1 MGKSYSLD
9 LRERVVSF
17 VGLGRSRREAASRF
31 DVSAS
36 FAVKVVSGHERTG
49 SVAPARQG
57 RPPGSG
63 KLSPHLADLIAWV
76 EARPDITM
84 PELAALLAAEQGVV
98 AHPASLSRTL
108 RQAGFSYKKT
118 LQASECERQDV
129 KLRRRIWIYR
139 RQPRMR
145 LDPRRLVFIDE
156 TSVNT
161 KMTRLRGRS
170 RRGTRLRAKAPFG
183 RWGTQTFI
191 AGLRCDRLTA
201 PWVISGAINR
211 VAFDTYIDTQ
221 LAPTL
226 ARGDVVIL
234 DNLSAHKSA
243 KAAETLR
250 QRGAWFLFLPQYSPD
265 LNPIEK
271 AFSKLKA
278 HLRASAARTF
288 DELWQSIGDIC
299 LLYEPKECWNY
310 FKADGYAF
318 D

>member
-84 PELAALLAAEQGVV
+84 PEPAALLAAERGVV

-191 AGLRCDRLTA
+191 AAGCAVTA
-201 PWVISGAINR
+201 
-211 VAFDTYIDTQ
+211 
-221 LAPTL
+221 
-226 ARGDVVIL
+226 
-234 DNLSAHKSA
+234 
-243 KAAETLR
+243 
-250 QRGAWFLFLPQYSPD
+250 SPR
-265 LNPIEK
+265 P
-271 AFSKLKA
+271 
-278 HLRASAARTF
+278 
-288 DELWQSIGDIC
+288 G
-299 LLYEPKECWNY
+299 
-310 FKADGYAF
+310 
-318 D
+318 